1 MSGRA
6 PTRILITGGTGLV
19 GSRLLRL
26 LAPEAELHLLVR
38 HPDPALDGLG
48 NIHQHPVDL
57 AGGVELSR
65 LPARIDQVVHLA
77 QSAHFRDFPQ
87 QAPDIFNVNVR
98 SLAELLQYAAQA
110 GATRFVLASSGGVYG
125 SAASPL
131 REDGTVSLSGHL
143 GFYLASKLC
152 GELLAG
158 AYAPLMHVVVL
169 RFFFA
174 YGRGQRRSMLLPR
187 LVDSVRNGLPVVLTG
202 PEGIRVNPIHA
213 DDAAAACRAALA
225 VTGMRT
231 INVAGPEVHSL
242 RALCELIGARVGKAP
257 VYDLRPGDGGGD
269 VMGDTTRMTELLGP
283 ATRRVADHLDELL

>member
-1 MSGRA
+1 MTRTS
-6 PTRILITGGTGLV
+6 TRILITGGAGLV

-26 LAPEAELHLLVR
+26 LDPEAELHLLVR
-38 HPDPALDGLG
+38 HPDPALEGLG
-48 NIHQHPVDL
+48 NIHQHPTDL
-57 AGGVELSR
+57 AVGVDVAR
-65 LPARIDQVVHLA
+65 LPARMDQVVHLA
-77 QSAHFRDFPQ
+77 QSAHFRDFPR
-87 QAPDIFNVNVR
+87 QAPDVFNVNVGT
-98 SLAELLQYAAQA
+98 LATLLHYAVHA

-125 SAASPL
+125 SSAAPL
-131 REDGTVSLSGHL
+131 REDTPVSLSGNP

-158 AYAPLMHVVVL
+158 AYGPHMDVVML
-169 RFFFA
+169 RLFFA
-174 YGRGQRRSMLLPR
+174 YGRGQRRSMLLPH
-187 LVDSVRNGLPVVLTG
+187 LVDSVRNGVPVGLAG

-242 RALCELIGARVGKAP
+242 RALCELIGARLGKAP
-257 VYDLRPGDGGGD
+257 VYDLRPGDSGGD
-269 VMGDTTRMTELLGP
+269 VIGDTTRMTELLGP